1 MSNYYRITGY
11 CPEKGFSFIMDC
23 YGKFE
28 KKWQF
33 SAELVKRGF
42 KIIEVS
48 DDTQFLDINI
58 EKLTIETD
66 KYVLRAYADG
76 KPEYLEKAIGGTIY
90 KAIKVS
96 NKTYIPNESIT
107 RRITNYINYQ

>member
-1 MSNYYRITGY
+1 MATLRKQKNKSISGITAKEQKLMSNYYRITGY
-11 CPEKGFSFIMDC
+11 CPEKDFSFIMDC

-33 SAELVKRGF
+33 SAELVKRGL

-58 EKLTIETD
+58 E
-66 KYVLRAYADG
+66 
-76 KPEYLEKAIGGTIY
+76 
-90 KAIKVS
+90 
-96 NKTYIPNESIT
+96 N
-107 RRITNYINYQ
+107 

>member
-11 CPEKGFSFIMDC
+11 CPEKDFSFIMDC

-33 SAELVKRGF
+33 SAELVKRGLR
-42 KIIEVS
+42 IIEVS

-58 EKLTIETD
+58 EKLTDETD
-66 KYVLRAYADG
+66 KYFLRAYADG
-76 KPEYLEKAIGGTIY
+76 KPQYLEKTIDGTTY
-90 KAIKVS
+90 KAVKVGE
-96 NKTYIPNESIT
+96 KIYIPN
-107 RRITNYINYQ
+107 N

>member
-11 CPEKGFSFIMDC
+11 CPEKDFSFIMDC

-33 SAELVKRGF
+33 SAELVKRGL
-42 KIIEVS
+42 KIIDVS

-76 KPEYLEKAIGGTIY
+76 KPEYLEKTIGGTIY

-107 RRITNYINYQ
+107 RWITNYINYQ

>member
-11 CPEKGFSFIMDC
+11 CPEKDFSFIMDC

-33 SAELVKRGF
+33 SAELVKRGL

-66 KYVLRAYADG
+66 KYILRAYADS
-76 KPEYLEKAIGGTIY
+76 KPEYLEKTIDGTIY
-90 KAIKVS
+90 KGVKVGE
-96 NKTYIPNESIT
+96 KIYIPN
-107 RRITNYINYQ
+107 N

>member
-11 CPEKGFSFIMDC
+11 CPEKDFSFIMDC

-33 SAELVKRGF
+33 SAELVKRGL

-48 DDTQFLDINI
+48 DDTQFIDINI

-66 KYVLRAYADG
+66 KYVLRAYIDG
-76 KPEYLEKAIGGTIY
+76 KPEYLEKTIDGTIY
-90 KAIKVS
+90 KAVKVGE
-96 NKTYIPNESIT
+96 KIYIPN
-107 RRITNYINYQ
+107 Y

>member
-11 CPEKGFSFIMDC
+11 CPEKDFSFIMDC

-33 SAELVKRGF
+33 SAELVKRGLR
-42 KIIEVS
+42 IIEVS

-66 KYVLRAYADG
+66 KYVLRAYVDG
-76 KPEYLEKAIGGTIY
+76 KPEYLEKTIDNTIY
-90 KAIKVS
+90 KAVKVGE
-96 NKTYIPNESIT
+96 KIYIPN
-107 RRITNYINYQ
+107 Y

>member
-11 CPEKGFSFIMDC
+11 CPEKDFSFIMDC

-33 SAELVKRGF
+33 SAELVKRGL

-48 DDTQFLDINI
+48 DATQFLDINI
-58 EKLTIETD
+58 ERLTIETD
-66 KYVLRAYADG
+66 KYILRAYADG
-76 KPEYLEKAIGGTIY
+76 KPEYLEKTIDSIIY
-90 KAIKVS
+90 KAVKVGE
-96 NKTYIPNESIT
+96 KIYIPN
-107 RRITNYINYQ
+107 N